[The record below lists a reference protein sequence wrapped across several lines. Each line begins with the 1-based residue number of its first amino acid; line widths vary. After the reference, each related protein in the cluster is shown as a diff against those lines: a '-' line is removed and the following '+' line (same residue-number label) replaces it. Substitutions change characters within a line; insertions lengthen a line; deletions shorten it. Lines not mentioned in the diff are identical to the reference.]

1 MDKYTDGSAPIDQG
15 GFGLQRI
22 ITKEIDCP
30 HCYNRITLSNSDV
43 AITTCSRCKKQI
55 RLKYE
60 PSESK
65 QHKIQK
71 QVGNKI
77 AIGFVILLIIWGL
90 EVFAED
96 GKLAKMESIQRGEIS
111 ESEHLSCQ
119 QGESFDMEI
128 CLDEMQQDAIDDQ
141 RVVVW
146 IAIFEIIAWFIV
158 FLGLLEI
165 AQKINQNQ

>member
-1 MDKYTDGSAPIDQG
+1 M
-15 GFGLQRI
+15 
-22 ITKEIDCP
+22 
-30 HCYNRITLSNSDV
+30 
-43 AITTCSRCKKQI
+43 
-55 RLKYE
+55 
-60 PSESK
+60 
-65 QHKIQK
+65 
-71 QVGNKI
+71 GNKI

-165 AQKINQNQ
+165 AQKIMTGREMVQKIILGMGKFGNYEQNFK